1 MDILYVC
8 LQQKNLKEIV
18 SVCQPWHWKFCWRG
32 KCAIRRSCVHFSSTV
47 MFTITLQ
54 WKNLMLIFTGNNA
67 SEFSHFFGRC
77 TTPTLHLAK
86 IRHPWLAEAPES
98 SIWNNL
104 LWIFHCSHSLER
116 SFGTPNAYNYQKFRS
131 RAHPARMQLYYLTDL
146 RFTLD
151 LKYCS
156 YEYSF
161 SRSLKWLSRNH
172 NAHKLPKSR
181 TLSIKVFFFS
191 QSKRVQKK
199 KWSREV
205 KNICQQLKLQST
217 SYSALVNSL
226 SCICSDTSI
235 V

>member
-1 MDILYVC
+1 MFVFIRNDWRKLSLPVSLGIE
-8 LQQKNLKEIV
+8 KIV
-18 SVCQPWHWKFCWRG
+18 GGG
-32 KCAIRRSCVHFSSTV
+32 KWAIRRSCVHLSSTV

-67 SEFSHFFGRC
+67 REFSHFFGRC

-104 LWIFHCSHSLER
+104 LWIFHYSNCFKR

-131 RAHPARMQLYYLTDL
+131 RAHPVRMQLYYLPDL

-161 SRSLKWLSRNH
+161 SRSLEWSSGNH

-181 TLSIKVFFFS
+181 TLSIKVFFSPKAKEF
-191 QSKRVQKK
+191 KR
-199 KWSREV
+199 RNEV

>member
-1 MDILYVC
+1 MDVLYVC
-8 LQQKNLKEIV
+8 LHQKRLKKIV
-18 SVCQPWHWKFCWRG
+18 SACQPWHWKICWRG
-32 KCAIRRSCVHFSSTV
+32 ENGRSDEAASILVLQLCLQLLPNENTWCLSSLET
-47 MFTITLQ
+47 MQ
-54 WKNLMLIFTGNNA
+54 GNLLTFLA
-67 SEFSHFFGRC
+67 DVP
-77 TTPTLHLAK
+77 PTLHLSK

-116 SFGTPNAYNYQKFRS
+116 LFGTPNAYNYRKFWS

-161 SRSLKWLSRNH
+161 SRSLEWSSGNH

-181 TLSIKVFFFS
+181 TLSIKVFFSPKAKEF
-191 QSKRVQKK
+191 KR
-199 KWSREV
+199 RNE
-205 KNICQQLKLQST
+205 
-217 SYSALVNSL
+217 AGR
-226 SCICSDTSI
+226 
-235 V
+235 

>member
-1 MDILYVC
+1 MFVFIRNDWRKLS
-8 LQQKNLKEIV
+8 LPV
-18 SVCQPWHWKFCWRG
+18 SLGIEKFVGGG
-32 KCAIRRSCVHFSSTV
+32 KWAIRRSCVYFSSTV
-47 MFTITLQ
+47 MFTITPQ
-54 WKNLMLIFTGNNA
+54 WKYLMLIFTGNNA
-67 SEFSHFFGRC
+67 RESSHFFGRC
-77 TTPTLHLAK
+77 TTPTLHLSK

-116 SFGTPNAYNYQKFRS
+116 LFGTPNAYNYRKFWS

-161 SRSLKWLSRNH
+161 SRSLEWSSGNH

-205 KNICQQLKLQST
+205 KKYL
-217 SYSALVNSL
+217 SAAK
-226 SCICSDTSI
+226 ITI
-235 V
+235 HI

>member
-1 MDILYVC
+1 MKKLDAYL
-8 LQQKNLKEIV
+8 
-18 SVCQPWHWKFCWRG
+18 HW
-32 KCAIRRSCVHFSSTV
+32 
-47 MFTITLQ
+47 
-54 WKNLMLIFTGNNA
+54 NNA
-67 SEFSHFFGRC
+67 REFSHFFGWW
-77 TTPTLHLAK
+77 TTPTLHLEK

-116 SFGTPNAYNYQKFRS
+116 SFGTSNAYNYQEFRS

-146 RFTLD
+146 RFPLIWNTAPMNILFHARWSNHPEIIMHTNSQNLALCR
-151 LKYCS
+151 LK
-156 YEYSF
+156 
-161 SRSLKWLSRNH
+161 
-172 NAHKLPKSR
+172 
-181 TLSIKVFFFS
+181 FFFS

-226 SCICSDTSI
+226 SFICSDSRI

>member
-18 SVCQPWHWKFCWRG
+18 SVCQPWQRKFCWRG

-67 SEFSHFFGRC
+67 SEFSNFFGRC

-86 IRHPWLAEAPES
+86 IRHPWLDEAPES

-104 LWIFHCSHSLER
+104 LWIFHCSHSLEW

-131 RAHPARMQLYYLTDL
+131 RAHPARMQLYYLPDL

-161 SRSLKWLSRNH
+161 SRSLKWLSGNH

-181 TLSIKVFFFS
+181 TLSSTAFFLPNATNL
-191 QSKRVQKK
+191 QAQEKNKEVI
-199 KWSREV
+199 WAGREDG
-205 KNICQQLKLQST
+205 NTINATQLSMR
-217 SYSALVNSL
+217 A
-226 SCICSDTSI
+226 
-235 V
+235 

>member
-1 MDILYVC
+1 MFVFIRNDWRKLS
-8 LQQKNLKEIV
+8 LPV
-18 SVCQPWHWKFCWRG
+18 SLGIEKFVGGG
-32 KCAIRRSCVHFSSTV
+32 KWAIRRSCVYFSSTV
-47 MFTITLQ
+47 MFTITVQ

-67 SEFSHFFGRC
+67 REFSLFGRC

-86 IRHPWLAEAPES
+86 IQHPWWAEAPES

-161 SRSLKWLSRNH
+161 SRSLEWSSGNH

-181 TLSIKVFFFS
+181 TFSIKVFS
-191 QSKRVQKK
+191 SKAKEFKRRNEPGRYKIFV
-199 KWSREV
+199 S
-205 KNICQQLKLQST
+205 S
-217 SYSALVNSL
+217 
-226 SCICSDTSI
+226 
-235 V
+235 

>member
-1 MDILYVC
+1 MFVFNKKNWRKLSLYVSLDIENFVGGEMCDQKKLRPFLVLQLC
-8 LQQKNLKEIV
+8 LQLLSNEKLDAYL
-18 SVCQPWHWKFCWRG
+18 HWKQCKW
-32 KCAIRRSCVHFSSTV
+32 IFSLFWPMHHS
-47 MFTITLQ
+47 
-54 WKNLMLIFTGNNA
+54 
-67 SEFSHFFGRC
+67 
-77 TTPTLHLAK
+77 TLHLAK
-86 IRHPWLAEAPES
+86 LQHPWLAEAPES

-161 SRSLKWLSRNH
+161 SRSLEWSSGNH

-181 TLSIKVFFFS
+181 TLSIKVFFS

>member
-1 MDILYVC
+1 MFVFNKKIWRKLSLYVS
-8 LQQKNLKEIV
+8 LGIKKN
-18 SVCQPWHWKFCWRG
+18 CWRG
-32 KCAIRRSCVHFSSTV
+32 KWAIRRSCIHFSSTV

-67 SEFSHFFGRC
+67 REFSHFFGRC

-161 SRSLKWLSRNH
+161 SRSLEWSSGNH

-181 TLSIKVFFFS
+181 TLSIKVFFLPKQKS
-191 QSKRVQKK
+191 SKEEMKQGGKK
-199 KWSREV
+199 YLSAAKITIHILLRSREFFE
-205 KNICQQLKLQST
+205 LHM
-217 SYSALVNSL
+217 
-226 SCICSDTSI
+226 
-235 V
+235 

>member
-1 MDILYVC
+1 
-8 LQQKNLKEIV
+8 
-18 SVCQPWHWKFCWRG
+18 
-32 KCAIRRSCVHFSSTV
+32 
-47 MFTITLQ
+47 MFIITLQ
-54 WKNLMLIFTGNNA
+54 WKSLMLIFTGNNA
-67 SEFSHFFGRC
+67 REFSHFFGRC

-161 SRSLKWLSRNH
+161 SRSLKWLSGNH

-181 TLSIKVFFFS
+181 TLSFKVFFFS

>member
-1 MDILYVC
+1 
-8 LQQKNLKEIV
+8 
-18 SVCQPWHWKFCWRG
+18 
-32 KCAIRRSCVHFSSTV
+32 

-161 SRSLKWLSRNH
+161 SRSLKWLSGNH

>member
-1 MDILYVC
+1 
-8 LQQKNLKEIV
+8 
-18 SVCQPWHWKFCWRG
+18 
-32 KCAIRRSCVHFSSTV
+32 

-54 WKNLMLIFTGNNA
+54 WKILMLIFTGNNA
-67 SEFSHFFGRC
+67 REFSHFFGRC

-98 SIWNNL
+98 STWNNL

-116 SFGTPNAYNYQKFRS
+116 SFGTPTHTTNKNSHLVHTLPECNFTIWRIYVLPSIWNTAPMNILFHARWS
-131 RAHPARMQLYYLTDL
+131 DHPEIIMHTNSQNLTL
-146 RFTLD
+146 CR
-151 LKYCS
+151 LK
-156 YEYSF
+156 
-161 SRSLKWLSRNH
+161 
-172 NAHKLPKSR
+172 
-181 TLSIKVFFFS
+181 FFFS